1 MTDSTN
7 SQATADLVTA
17 ARAGDHAAF
26 AGLIQRHYPMVHAL
40 CTRALGDADLARD
53 AAQEAAVT
61 AMLGLAR
68 LRHDDRFGAW
78 LAGIALN
85 LCRRLLR
92 DRGRSAFSLEAL
104 LEDQLIS
111 EPAGT
116 DPDPAEVVT
125 AAEVTRRI
133 KDAVSALPPGQRQA
147 AEAYYLSG
155 LTQAETAAWLGIPAS
170 AVKTRLHK
178 ARAALRTSLSDYQP
192 ERHTPMPAE
201 MVPVTITD
209 VVERTGSDHA
219 TASKYQYA
227 VTLTETGGDRQMYIF
242 IGRAKATALAQTLRG
257 NELPRPET
265 YQFTAAL
272 LTAAGGQLRE
282 IRISHLTEGIFYAQ
296 AVLSTGAVI
305 DARPSDALNLA
316 AISDV
321 PVYVAAELLG
331 LAIQN
336 ASPDAPHKRPTITAV
351 RYDPALQPEQ
361 E

>member
-1 MTDSTN
+1 MADSTD

-26 AGLIQRHYPMVHAL
+26 AGLIQRHYPMVYAL
-40 CTRALGDADLARD
+40 CTRALGDEDLARD

-92 DRGRSAFSLEAL
+92 DRDWAAFSLDAL

-116 DPDPAEVVT
+116 GPDPAEAAA

-147 AEAYYLSG
+147 AEAYYLTG
-155 LTQAETAAWLGIPAS
+155 LTQAETAARLRIPAS

-178 ARAALRTSLSDYQP
+178 ARTALRASLHDYQP
-192 ERHTPMPAE
+192 ERHAAMNTE
-201 MVPVTITD
+201 MVPVTISG
-209 VVERTGSDHA
+209 VVKTTGSDSS
-219 TASKYQYA
+219 TARRVPYYIG
-227 VTLTETGGDRQMYIF
+227 LTETGGDRQMWIGV
-242 IGRAKATALAQTLRG
+242 GRAEAAALALSLSG
-257 NELPRPET
+257 NELPRPMT

-272 LTAAGGQLRE
+272 LTAAGATVQE
-282 IRISHLTEGIFYAQ
+282 IRVTRLTDGIFYAQ
-296 AVLSTGAVI
+296 VLLSGGAVI

-316 AISDV
+316 AISNA
-321 PVYVAAELLG
+321 PVYAAAELLD
-331 LAIQN
+331 LATRN
-336 ASPDAPHKRPTITAV
+336 ASHDSPRKRPTITAV
-351 RYDPALQPEQ
+351 RYDPAPQPEQ

>member
-1 MTDSTN
+1 MTGSMDG
-7 SQATADLVTA
+7 QATADLVIA

-53 AAQEAAVT
+53 ATQEAAVT

-85 LCRRLLR
+85 MCRRLLR
-92 DRGRSAFSLEAL
+92 DRDRSAFSLEAL
-104 LEDQLIS
+104 LDNRLIS

-116 DPDPAEVVT
+116 GPDPAEAAA

-147 AEAYYLSG
+147 TEGYYLSG
-155 LTQAETAAWLGIPAS
+155 LTQAETATWLRIPPS

-178 ARAALRTSLSDYQP
+178 ARATLRASLSDYQP
-192 ERHTPMPAE
+192 ERHTPMATE
-201 MVPVTITD
+201 MVPMTISD
-209 VVERTGSDHA
+209 VVKRTGSDSA
-219 TASKYQYA
+219 TASKYQHA
-227 VTLTETGGDRQMYIF
+227 VMLTETGGDRQMHIF
-242 IGRAKATALAQTLRG
+242 IPRAKATALALTLRG
-257 NELPRPET
+257 NELPRPEI

-272 LTAAGGQLRE
+272 LTAAGAQMRE
-282 IRISHLTEGIFYAQ
+282 IRISHLTDGIFYAQ
-296 AVLSTGAVI
+296 AVLSTDATI

-321 PVYVAAELLG
+321 PVYAAAELLDRVPSG
-331 LAIQN
+331 
-336 ASPDAPHKRPTITAV
+336 SPHERPTITAV
-351 RYDPALQPEQ
+351 RYDPCAQQEQ

>member
-1 MTDSTN
+1 MTDTGD

-17 ARAGDHAAF
+17 ARAGDHAAL

-85 LCRRLLR
+85 LCRRLLQ
-92 DRGRSAFSLEAL
+92 DQDWAACSLDAL
-104 LEDQLIS
+104 LADRVIS
-111 EPAGT
+111 EPASAG
-116 DPDPAEVVT
+116 PDPAEAAA

-147 AEAYYLSG
+147 AEAYYLTG
-155 LTQAETAAWLGIPAS
+155 LTQAQTAAHLRIPAS

-178 ARAALRTSLSDYQP
+178 ARAALRASLRDYQP
-192 ERHTPMPAE
+192 ERHTPMTTP
-201 MVPVTITD
+201 MVPMTISG
-209 VVERTGSDHA
+209 VLKR
-219 TASKYQYA
+219 TASDVETSCKYPYLIM
-227 VTLTETGGDRQMYIF
+227 LTETGGDRRMRIF
-242 IGRAKATALAQTLRG
+242 VGPTEGTALAVSLSG
-257 NELPRPET
+257 NEQPRPLT
-265 YQFTAAL
+265 FQFTAAL
-272 LTAAGGQLRE
+272 LAASGARLRE
-282 IRISHLTEGIFYAQ
+282 IRISHLTDGIFYAQ
-296 AVLSTGAVI
+296 AVLSSGAVI

-321 PVYVAAELLG
+321 PVYAAAELLDRYTDNSSSH
-331 LAIQN
+331 L
-336 ASPDAPHKRPTITAV
+336 PITF
-351 RYDPALQPEQ
+351 D
-361 E
+361 